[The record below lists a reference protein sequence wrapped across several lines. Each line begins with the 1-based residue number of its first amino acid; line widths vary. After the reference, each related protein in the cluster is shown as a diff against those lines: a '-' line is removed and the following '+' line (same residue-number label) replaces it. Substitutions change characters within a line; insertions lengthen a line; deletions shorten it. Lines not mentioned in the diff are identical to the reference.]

1 MREEIHSS
9 TDRAGAAAVTLR
21 LRLLQTTDVH
31 SNLLAHDYYTNR
43 DVADYGL
50 TRAAALIRRLRAE
63 MPNALLFD
71 SGDFLQGTPLSD
83 LITLGDLS
91 AGEVHPTILA
101 MNALGYDAASLG
113 NHEFNFGL
121 DWLKAALAPAEFPV
135 TCANLLA
142 IDGTAAS
149 EPMFAPYLL
158 LDRQLMD
165 TQGRRHTLRIG
176 VIGFIP
182 PQVTTWDRHH
192 LNGRAV
198 SRDIP
203 ETARLYAPRMRAA
216 GADLVIALTHSGI
229 TASPAE
235 PLMENAALTLGTVSG
250 IDAILAGHTHEVF
263 PSPEFNAVR
272 GACPVEGRLNGTPAV
287 MAGARASHIGVL
299 DLDLTRKRQGWRVTS
314 AKAEAIPVDPGSPP
328 DRDLTDLLQSA
339 HTRTIR
345 RTSRPLGKTDVPL
358 HSYLD
363 LAAPSAAM
371 MLIDRAKV
379 AVVEELLKATDEA
392 GIPVLA
398 ASAPFKTGGR
408 GGPAYYTDIPPG
420 DLCLRHAADLYSF
433 PNLLCAVRVA
443 GRELRDWLER
453 AAVIFNRIKP
463 GLPGQCLIGKSLP
476 GHHFDVIAGLDY
488 EIDVSQP
495 ARFDRTGKRAHPDAR
510 RIRNLR
516 FRGESVGDDQVFILA
531 TNSYRAQGGG
541 PFAAVPADR
550 FLPVGNR
557 LIRDVLADHISR
569 LEKVSEP
576 GSTERQGGWA
586 FARLPDTSVIYETGP
601 GLRQYP
607 DEVKAIG
614 ARDLGRSDTGFLRI
628 ELPLG

>member
-1 MREEIHSS
+1 MREEIHSPA
-9 TDRAGAAAVTLR
+9 DLAGGAAVTLR

-31 SNLLAHDYYTNR
+31 SNLLAHDYYSNR
-43 DVADYGL
+43 DVPDYGL
-50 TRAAALIRRLRAE
+50 TRAATLIRRLRAE

-83 LITLGDLS
+83 LITLNELS
-91 AGEVHPTILA
+91 SGEVHPTILA

-121 DWLKAALAPAEFPV
+121 DWLKAALAPAEFPI

-142 IDGTAAS
+142 VGGTAAS
-149 EPMFAPYLL
+149 EPLFAPYLL

-165 TQGRRHTLRIG
+165 AQGKRHSLRIG

-182 PQVTTWDRHH
+182 PQVTTWDMQH
-192 LNGRAV
+192 LTGRAE

-203 ETARLYAPRMRAA
+203 ETARFYAPRMRAA
-216 GADLVIALTHSGI
+216 GADLVIALAHSGI
-229 TASPAE
+229 TASPVE
-235 PLMENAALTLGTVSG
+235 PLMENAALPLGAVSG

-263 PSPEFNAVR
+263 PSPDFNAVR
-272 GACPVEGRLNGTPAV
+272 GVCPVEGRLNGTPTV

-299 DLDLTRKRQGWRVTS
+299 DLDLTRKHQGWRVNS

-328 DRDLTDLLQSA
+328 DRDLTDLLQTA
-339 HTRTIR
+339 HARTIR
-345 RTSRPLGKTDVPL
+345 RTSRRLGKTDVPL

-379 AVVEELLKATDEA
+379 EAVEEVLKGTGEE

-408 GGPAYYTDIPPG
+408 GGPGYYTDIPPG

-433 PNLLCAVRVA
+433 PNLLCAVRVT
-443 GRELRDWLER
+443 GRDLRDWLER
-453 AAVIFNRIKP
+453 AAVIFKRITP
-463 GLPGQCLIGKSLP
+463 GLPGQCLIDRSLP
-476 GHHFDVIAGLDY
+476 GHHFDMIAGLDY

-495 ARFDRTGKRAHPDAR
+495 ARFNRTGKLNHPHAR

-516 FRGESVGDDQVFILA
+516 FEGETVGDERSFILA
-531 TNSYRAQGGG
+531 TNNYRAQGGG

-569 LEKVSEP
+569 LETVSEP
-576 GSTERQGGWA
+576 RGLHRRNGWA

-601 GLRQYP
+601 GLRHYP
-607 DEVKAIG
+607 EEIKAVG
-614 ARDLGRSDTGFLRI
+614 ARNLGRSDAGFLRL